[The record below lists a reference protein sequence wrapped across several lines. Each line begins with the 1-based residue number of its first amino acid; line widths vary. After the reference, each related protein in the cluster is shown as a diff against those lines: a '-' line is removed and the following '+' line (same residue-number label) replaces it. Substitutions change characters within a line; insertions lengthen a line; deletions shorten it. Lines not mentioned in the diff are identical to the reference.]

1 MSNFDKNLLEVIEE
15 SQTVLFDI
23 ERVLYTRR
31 YNLAQKHFDIFS
43 IQSISMIY
51 SIWEGFV
58 KKSFNLYID
67 ELNSLN
73 VKFEDFSKEIM
84 IFHMESKFK
93 QLIEYPQKTD
103 KKLEFYENLKEFH
116 TIKFHPISRAINSE
130 SNVSFD
136 VLNKLLLTFSLKPY
150 PEYWEKYTYPNPN
163 LKDIMIQF
171 LRYRNGVAHG
181 GDVSSEEKVTHFV
194 YEKYKNLVLDLMY
207 SIHEKMMDGLIS
219 KTYLK

>member
-1 MSNFDKNLLEVIEE
+1 MNNFNKNLLEIIEE
-15 SQTVLFDI
+15 SQSVLFDI

-31 YNLAQKHFDIFS
+31 YNLSQKHFDIFS
-43 IQSISMIY
+43 IQSISMVY

-73 VKFEDFSKEIM
+73 LKFEDLSKEIA
-84 IFHMESKFK
+84 IYHMENKFK

-103 KKLEFYENLKEFH
+103 KKLEFYKKLKEFH
-116 TIKFHPISRAINSE
+116 NIEIHPISRTINSE
-130 SNVSFD
+130 SNVSFE
-136 VLNKLLLTFSLKPY
+136 VINKLLHTFSLNPY
-150 PEYWEKYTYPNPN
+150 PEYWEKYSYPNPN
-163 LKDIMIQF
+163 LKIIMLHF

-181 GDVSSEEKVTHFV
+181 GDISSEEKITHQVF
-194 YEKYKNLVLDLMY
+194 EKYKSLILDLMY
-207 SIHEKMMDGLIS
+207 SIHEKMMDGLTY

>member
-1 MSNFDKNLLEVIEE
+1 MSNFDKNLLEIIEE

-31 YNLAQKHFDIFS
+31 YNLSQKHFDIFS

-73 VKFEDFSKEIM
+73 LKFEDLSKDIA
-84 IFHMESKFK
+84 IYDMENKFK
-93 QLIEYPQKTD
+93 QLIEYPQKTE
-103 KKLEFYENLKEFH
+103 KKIEFYKKLKEFH
-116 TIKFHPISRAINSE
+116 NTEIHPISRTINSE
-130 SNVSFD
+130 SNVSFE
-136 VLNKLLLTFSLKPY
+136 VINKLLFTFSLKPY
-150 PEYWEKYTYPNPN
+150 PEYWEKYSHPNPN
-163 LKDIMIQF
+163 LKIIMFDF

-181 GDVSSEEKVTHFV
+181 GDISSEDKVTHLVF
-194 YEKYKNLVLDLMY
+194 EKYKNLILDLMY
-207 SIHEKMMDGLIS
+207 SIHEKMIDGLTN